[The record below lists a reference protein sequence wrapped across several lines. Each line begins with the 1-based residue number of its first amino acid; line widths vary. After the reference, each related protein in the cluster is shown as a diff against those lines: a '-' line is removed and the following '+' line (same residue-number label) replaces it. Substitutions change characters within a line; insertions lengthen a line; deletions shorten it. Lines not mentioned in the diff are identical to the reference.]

1 MNTDELAQ
9 KEIQEVLNKYGL
21 QIKYKFDFPIYK
33 ILPDEVI
40 LAQKILA
47 KHGLKIII
55 ELEPK
60 PKNK

>member
-1 MNTDELAQ
+1 MDINDLAQ

-21 QIKYKFDFPIYK
+21 QIRYRFDFPIYK

-40 LAQKILA
+40 LAQKVLA